1 MGPAPGVTRVKR
13 PDFRY
18 FPRDMKAG
26 CPLRFPR
33 HNRGNAVSAADHSAQ
48 PVWLRILRS
57 PLLRLIVLG
66 PALFLMMMQ
75 SNWFMETFKDR
86 PLISIGVTVCMALA
100 ALVLYYAYGRIV
112 EGREVTELSTPGMGR
127 EWATGALIGA
137 GLITGC
143 VLILLGF
150 GMYRIDG
157 LNPATFLIPAVAL
170 AISSGTFE
178 ELFFRGV
185 IFKSVEDM
193 AGSWIALI
201 LSSLVFGF
209 VHLLNPAGT
218 IVGAV
223 YISIEAGLL
232 LAAAYLLTRRLWLA
246 MGVHMAWNYTLS
258 AIYSGVVSGG
268 VSDPGLIRGTFE
280 GPELLTGGSFGLESS
295 VLALVLCTGAGIV
308 MAVLAHRRGHFLPP
322 PWMRR

>member
-1 MGPAPGVTRVKR
+1 M
-13 PDFRY
+13 
-18 FPRDMKAG
+18 
-26 CPLRFPR
+26 
-33 HNRGNAVSAADHSAQ
+33 SAAEHSPQ

-57 PLLRLIVLG
+57 PLVRLLVLG
-66 PALFLMMMQ
+66 PALFLLMMQ

-268 VSDPGLIRGTFE
+268 VADPGLIRGTFE

-295 VLALVLCTGAGIV
+295 ILALVLCTGAGIV

-322 PWMRR
+322 PWTRR

>member
-1 MGPAPGVTRVKR
+1 M
-13 PDFRY
+13 
-18 FPRDMKAG
+18 
-26 CPLRFPR
+26 
-33 HNRGNAVSAADHSAQ
+33 SAADPSPQ
-48 PVWLRILRS
+48 PLWLRILRS
-57 PLLRLIVLG
+57 PLVRLIVLG
-66 PALFLMMMQ
+66 PALFLMMMK
-75 SNWFMETFKDR
+75 NNEFMFLFKDR
-86 PLISIGVTVCMALA
+86 PLTAIGITVCMALA
-100 ALVLYYAYGRIV
+100 ALAVYYAYGRIV
-112 EGREVTELSTPGMGR
+112 ERREVTELSTPGMGR

-143 VLILLGF
+143 VLILLGL
-150 GMYRIDG
+150 GLYRIEG
-157 LNPATFLIPAVAL
+157 LNPVSFLIPAVAL

-201 LSSLVFGF
+201 VSSLVFGF

-258 AIYSGVVSGG
+258 AIYSGIVSGG
-268 VSDPGLIRGTFE
+268 VSDPGLIQGVFE
-280 GPELLTGGSFGLESS
+280 GPQLLTGGSFGLESS
-295 VLALVLCTGAGIV
+295 VFALVLCTGAGIV

>member
-1 MGPAPGVTRVKR
+1 M
-13 PDFRY
+13 
-18 FPRDMKAG
+18 
-26 CPLRFPR
+26 
-33 HNRGNAVSAADHSAQ
+33 SAAEHSPQ

-193 AGSWIALI
+193 VGSWIALI

-295 VLALVLCTGAGIV
+295 ILALVLCTGAGIV
-308 MAVLAHRRGHFLPP
+308 MAVLARRRGHFLPP

>member
-1 MGPAPGVTRVKR
+1 M
-13 PDFRY
+13 
-18 FPRDMKAG
+18 
-26 CPLRFPR
+26 
-33 HNRGNAVSAADHSAQ
+33 SAADHSTQ
-48 PVWLRILRS
+48 PLWLRIVRS
-57 PLLRLIVLG
+57 PLVRLIVLG
-66 PALFLMMMQ
+66 SILFYMMML
-75 SNWFMETFKDR
+75 SNGFMSVFKDR
-86 PLISIGVTVCMALA
+86 PLVSIGVTACMALA
-100 ALVLYYAYGRIV
+100 ALALYYAYGRII
-112 EGREVTELSTPGMGR
+112 ERREVTELSTPGMGR

-143 VLILLGF
+143 VLILLGL
-150 GMYRIDG
+150 GLYRIEG

-268 VSDPGLIRGTFE
+268 VSDPGLIRGAFE
-280 GPELLTGGSFGLESS
+280 GPQLLTGGSFGLESS
-295 VLALVLCTGAGIV
+295 IFALVLCTGAGIV

>member
-1 MGPAPGVTRVKR
+1 MSE
-13 PDFRY
+13 
-18 FPRDMKAG
+18 AG
-26 CPLRFPR
+26 QSTQPL
-33 HNRGNAVSAADHSAQ
+33 
-48 PVWLRILRS
+48 WLRILRS
-57 PLLRLIVLG
+57 PLVRLIVLG
-66 PALFLMMMQ
+66 PVLFLMLMK
-75 SNWFMETFKDR
+75 NNEFMSIFKDR
-86 PLISIGVTVCMALA
+86 PLITIGITVCMALA
-100 ALVLYYAYGRIV
+100 ALAVYYAYGRII
-112 EGREVTELSTPGMGR
+112 ERREVTELSTPGMGR

-143 VLILLGF
+143 VLILLGL
-150 GMYRIDG
+150 GLYRIEG
-157 LNPATFLIPAVAL
+157 LNPASFLIPALAM
-170 AISSGTFE
+170 AISAGTFE

-185 IFKSVEDM
+185 LFKSVEDM

-201 LSSLVFGF
+201 VSSLVFGF

-258 AIYSGVVSGG
+258 AIYSGIVSGG
-268 VSDPGLIRGTFE
+268 VSDPGLIRGVFE
-280 GPELLTGGSFGLESS
+280 GPQLLTGGSFGVESS
-295 VLALVLCTGAGIV
+295 GFALVLCTGAGIV

-322 PWMRR
+322 PWTRR

>member
-1 MGPAPGVTRVKR
+1 M
-13 PDFRY
+13 
-18 FPRDMKAG
+18 
-26 CPLRFPR
+26 
-33 HNRGNAVSAADHSAQ
+33 SAAEHSPQ

-223 YISIEAGLL
+223 YISIEAGML

-295 VLALVLCTGAGIV
+295 ILALVLCTGAGIV

>member
-1 MGPAPGVTRVKR
+1 
-13 PDFRY
+13 
-18 FPRDMKAG
+18 
-26 CPLRFPR
+26 
-33 HNRGNAVSAADHSAQ
+33 VSAAEHSPQ

-193 AGSWIALI
+193 VGSWIALI

-295 VLALVLCTGAGIV
+295 ILALVLCTGAGIV

>member
-1 MGPAPGVTRVKR
+1 M
-13 PDFRY
+13 
-18 FPRDMKAG
+18 
-26 CPLRFPR
+26 
-33 HNRGNAVSAADHSAQ
+33 SAADHPTQ

-57 PLLRLIVLG
+57 PLVRLLVLG

-100 ALVLYYAYGRIV
+100 ALAVYYAYGRII
-112 EGREVTELSTPGMGR
+112 ERREVTELSTPGMGR

-143 VLILLGF
+143 VLILLAL
-150 GMYRIDG
+150 GMYRIEG
-157 LNPATFLIPAVAL
+157 LNPASFLLPAVAL

-258 AIYSGVVSGG
+258 AVFSGVVSGG
-268 VSDPGLIRGTFE
+268 VSDPGLIKAIFE
-280 GPELLTGGSFGLESS
+280 GPDLLTGGNFGLESS
-295 VLALVLCTGAGIV
+295 ILALVLCTGAGII

-322 PWMRR
+322 PWKRR

>member
-1 MGPAPGVTRVKR
+1 MSE
-13 PDFRY
+13 
-18 FPRDMKAG
+18 AG
-26 CPLRFPR
+26 QSTQPL
-33 HNRGNAVSAADHSAQ
+33 
-48 PVWLRILRS
+48 WLRILRS
-57 PLLRLIVLG
+57 PLVRLIVLG
-66 PALFLMMMQ
+66 PALFFMMMK
-75 SNWFMETFKDR
+75 NNEFMSIFKDR
-86 PLISIGVTVCMALA
+86 PLMSIWITVCMALA
-100 ALVLYYAYGRIV
+100 ALAVYYAYGRII
-112 EGREVTELSTPGMGR
+112 ERREVTELSTPGMGR

-143 VLILLGF
+143 VLILLGL
-150 GMYRIDG
+150 GLYRIDG
-157 LNPATFLIPAVAL
+157 LNPASFLIPALAM
-170 AISSGTFE
+170 AISAGTFE

-185 IFKSVEDM
+185 LFKSVEDM

-201 LSSLVFGF
+201 VSSLVFGF

-258 AIYSGVVSGG
+258 AIYSGIVSGG
-268 VSDPGLIRGTFE
+268 VSDPGLIRGVFE
-280 GPELLTGGSFGLESS
+280 GPQLLTGGSFGLESS
-295 VLALVLCTGAGIV
+295 VFALVLCTGAGIV

-322 PWMRR
+322 PWTRR

>member
-1 MGPAPGVTRVKR
+1 M
-13 PDFRY
+13 
-18 FPRDMKAG
+18 
-26 CPLRFPR
+26 
-33 HNRGNAVSAADHSAQ
+33 SAAEHSPQ

-268 VSDPGLIRGTFE
+268 VSDPGLIRGTFA
-280 GPELLTGGSFGLESS
+280 GPEVLTGGSFGLESS
-295 VLALVLCTGAGIV
+295 ILALVLCTGAGIV

>member
-1 MGPAPGVTRVKR
+1 MSE
-13 PDFRY
+13 
-18 FPRDMKAG
+18 AG
-26 CPLRFPR
+26 
-33 HNRGNAVSAADHSAQ
+33 HSTQ

-57 PLLRLIVLG
+57 PPVRLLVLG
-66 PALFLMMMQ
+66 PVLFFMMMQ
-75 SNWFMETFKDR
+75 NNSFLEIFKDR
-86 PLISIGVTVCMALA
+86 PLIAIGTTVCMALA
-100 ALVLYYAYGRIV
+100 ALAVYFAYCRII

-150 GMYRIDG
+150 GMYRIEG
-157 LNPATFLIPAVAL
+157 LNPVSFLIPAVAM
-170 AISSGTFE
+170 AISAGTFE

-185 IFKSVEDM
+185 VFKSVEDL

-201 LSSLVFGF
+201 VSSLVFGF
-209 VHLLNPAGT
+209 LHLLNPEAT

-268 VSDPGLIRGTFE
+268 VSDPGLIRGTFD
-280 GPELLTGGSFGLESS
+280 GPQMLTGGSFGIESS
-295 VLALVLCTGAGIV
+295 VFALVLCSGAGVV

-322 PWMRR
+322 PWTRRLQG

>member
-1 MGPAPGVTRVKR
+1 
-13 PDFRY
+13 
-18 FPRDMKAG
+18 
-26 CPLRFPR
+26 
-33 HNRGNAVSAADHSAQ
+33 VSAAEHSPQ

-223 YISIEAGLL
+223 YISIEAGML

-295 VLALVLCTGAGIV
+295 ILALVLCTGAGIV

>member
-1 MGPAPGVTRVKR
+1 
-13 PDFRY
+13 
-18 FPRDMKAG
+18 
-26 CPLRFPR
+26 
-33 HNRGNAVSAADHSAQ
+33 VSNSDHSTQ
-48 PVWLRILRS
+48 PVWLRIFRS
-57 PLLRLIVLG
+57 PLLRLLVLG
-66 PALFLMMMQ
+66 PTLFYMMMM
-75 SNWFMETFKDR
+75 NNGFMETFKDR

-100 ALVLYYAYGRIV
+100 ALAFYYAYGRIV

-143 VLILLGF
+143 VLILLAL
-150 GMYRIDG
+150 GMYRIEG

-218 IVGAV
+218 TGGAV
-223 YISIEAGLL
+223 YISTAAGLL

-258 AIYSGVVSGG
+258 AVYSGVVSGG

-280 GPELLTGGSFGLESS
+280 GPDLLTGGSFGLESS
-295 VLALVLCTGAGIV
+295 VFALVLCTGAGIV
-308 MAVLAHRRGHFLPP
+308 MAILAHRRGHFLPP

>member
-1 MGPAPGVTRVKR
+1 M
-13 PDFRY
+13 
-18 FPRDMKAG
+18 
-26 CPLRFPR
+26 
-33 HNRGNAVSAADHSAQ
+33 SAADPSPQ
-48 PVWLRILRS
+48 PLWLRILRS
-57 PLLRLIVLG
+57 PLVRLIVLG
-66 PALFLMMMQ
+66 PALFLMMMK
-75 SNWFMETFKDR
+75 NNEFMFLFKDR
-86 PLISIGVTVCMALA
+86 PLTAIGITVCMALA
-100 ALVLYYAYGRIV
+100 ALAVYYAYGRII
-112 EGREVTELSTPGMGR
+112 ERREVTELSTPGMGR

-143 VLILLGF
+143 VLILLGL
-150 GMYRIDG
+150 GLYRIEG
-157 LNPATFLIPAVAL
+157 LNPASFLIPALAM
-170 AISSGTFE
+170 AISAGTFE

-185 IFKSVEDM
+185 IFKSVEDL

-201 LSSLVFGF
+201 VSSLVFGF

-258 AIYSGVVSGG
+258 AIYSGIVSGG
-268 VSDPGLIRGTFE
+268 VSDPGLIRGVFE
-280 GPELLTGGSFGLESS
+280 GPQLLTGGSFGLESS
-295 VLALVLCTGAGIV
+295 VFALVLCTGAGIV

-322 PWMRR
+322 PWTRR

>member
-1 MGPAPGVTRVKR
+1 M
-13 PDFRY
+13 
-18 FPRDMKAG
+18 
-26 CPLRFPR
+26 
-33 HNRGNAVSAADHSAQ
+33 SAAEHSPQ

-157 LNPATFLIPAVAL
+157 LNPSTFLIPAVAL

-193 AGSWIALI
+193 VGSWIALI

-295 VLALVLCTGAGIV
+295 ILALVLCTGAGIV

>member
-1 MGPAPGVTRVKR
+1 M
-13 PDFRY
+13 
-18 FPRDMKAG
+18 
-26 CPLRFPR
+26 
-33 HNRGNAVSAADHSAQ
+33 SAAEHSPQ

-193 AGSWIALI
+193 VGSWIALI

-295 VLALVLCTGAGIV
+295 ILALVLCTGAGIV

>member
-1 MGPAPGVTRVKR
+1 
-13 PDFRY
+13 
-18 FPRDMKAG
+18 
-26 CPLRFPR
+26 
-33 HNRGNAVSAADHSAQ
+33 
-48 PVWLRILRS
+48 
-57 PLLRLIVLG
+57 
-66 PALFLMMMQ
+66 
-75 SNWFMETFKDR
+75 
-86 PLISIGVTVCMALA
+86 MALA
-100 ALVLYYAYGRIV
+100 ALAVYYAYGRII
-112 EGREVTELSTPGMGR
+112 ERREVTELSTPGMGR

-143 VLILLGF
+143 VLILLALGL
-150 GMYRIDG
+150 YRIEG
-157 LNPATFLIPAVAL
+157 LNPVSFLIPALAM
-170 AISSGTFE
+170 AISAGTFE

-201 LSSLVFGF
+201 VSSLVFGF

-258 AIYSGVVSGG
+258 AIYSGIVSGG
-268 VSDPGLIRGTFE
+268 VSDPGLIRGVFE
-280 GPELLTGGSFGLESS
+280 GPQLLTGGSFGLESS
-295 VLALVLCTGAGIV
+295 VFALVLCTGAGIV

>member
-1 MGPAPGVTRVKR
+1 
-13 PDFRY
+13 
-18 FPRDMKAG
+18 
-26 CPLRFPR
+26 
-33 HNRGNAVSAADHSAQ
+33 VSTADHPKQ
-48 PVWLRILRS
+48 PVWRRILRS
-57 PLLRLIVLG
+57 PLVRLLVLG
-66 PALFLMMMQ
+66 PALFYMMMT
-75 SNWFMETFKDR
+75 NNGFMETFKDR
-86 PLISIGVTVCMALA
+86 PLMSIGVTVCMALA
-100 ALVLYYAYGRIV
+100 ALALYYAYGRIV

-127 EWATGALIGA
+127 EWATGVLIGA

-143 VLILLGF
+143 VLIVLGF

-185 IFKSVEDM
+185 LFKSVEDM
-193 AGSWIALI
+193 AGSCIALV

-209 VHLLNPAGT
+209 VHLLNPEGT
-218 IVGAV
+218 LIGAIF
-223 YISIEAGLL
+223 ISIEAGLL

-258 AIYSGVVSGG
+258 AVFSGVVSGG
-268 VSDPGLIRGTFE
+268 VSDPGLIRGTFD

-295 VLALVLCTGAGIV
+295 ILALVLCTGAGII
-308 MAVLAHRRGHFLPP
+308 MAVLAHLRGHFLPP
-322 PWMRR
+322 PWTRR

>member
-1 MGPAPGVTRVKR
+1 
-13 PDFRY
+13 
-18 FPRDMKAG
+18 
-26 CPLRFPR
+26 
-33 HNRGNAVSAADHSAQ
+33 VSAAEHSPQ

-223 YISIEAGLL
+223 YISIEAGML

-280 GPELLTGGSFGLESS
+280 RPELLTGGSFGLESS
-295 VLALVLCTGAGIV
+295 ILALVLCTGAGIV

>member
-1 MGPAPGVTRVKR
+1 
-13 PDFRY
+13 
-18 FPRDMKAG
+18 
-26 CPLRFPR
+26 
-33 HNRGNAVSAADHSAQ
+33 VSAAEHSPQ

-157 LNPATFLIPAVAL
+157 LNPSTFLIPAVAL

-193 AGSWIALI
+193 VGSWIALI

-295 VLALVLCTGAGIV
+295 ILALVLCTGAGIV